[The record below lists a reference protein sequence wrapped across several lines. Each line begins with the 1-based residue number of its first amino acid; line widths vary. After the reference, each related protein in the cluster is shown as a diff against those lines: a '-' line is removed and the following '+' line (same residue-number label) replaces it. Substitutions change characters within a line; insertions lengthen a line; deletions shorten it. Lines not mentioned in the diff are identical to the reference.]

1 MRPRRYVPW
10 IASGLFAVAMLLAGA
25 GVPEFSH
32 YVHPLALR
40 GTAGLPN
47 AALFNAVVFVLPG
60 LLLAWT
66 GQGLRSSLGKVGW
79 CARIGVVLVQL
90 SALAFASQGVFP
102 LDPSDEDATASRL
115 HALGW
120 MLWWISFVPGVLLL
134 ALGARRRTLFALAC
148 VAAGVLV
155 PLLAVFAPLGAWAGV
170 AQRMAFGLWFGWW
183 IVAGWLSRAST
194 SSPGSSPTARR

>member
-1 MRPRRYVPW
+1 MKLRRYVPW

-40 GTAGLPN
+40 GTEDLPH
-47 AALFNAVVFVLPG
+47 AALFNAMVFVLPG
-60 LLLAWT
+60 LLLAWA
-66 GQGLRSSLGKVGW
+66 GQGLRRSLGKVGW
-79 CARIGVVLVQL
+79 SARIGIVLVQL
-90 SALAFASQGVFP
+90 SALAFAAQGVFP
-102 LDPSDEDATASRL
+102 LDTSDADSTASRL
-115 HALGW
+115 HALSW
-120 MLWWISFVPGVLLL
+120 MLWWIAFVPGVLLL

-155 PLLAVFAPLGAWAGV
+155 PVLAVFAPLGAWVGV
-170 AQRMAFGLWFGWW
+170 AQRLAFGLWFGWW
-183 IVAGWLSRAST
+183 MVAAWLSRAST